1 MRRHIQK
8 TRTTVRTSL
17 RNRLVLGL
25 AGGLFLSTLL
35 IIVIINNKTENG
47 FADTAKTYT
56 LNYPDVTFKRV
67 IRTSDNHFVLTDG
80 KKFIKTDS
88 AGTVLWKKH
97 LETNFSLLIQSFC
110 ELSDEGLVAVCQI
123 IGADNVARIYLVKL
137 DKDGNYM
144 WSKVLSKESSE
155 FAYCI
160 TAGPDNDFYL
170 CGTGCSTSNFILK
183 MNGAGEQVWAKDLKA
198 GITLGSAQRIAYKD
212 NYLLISGRIQ
222 NGSTD
227 ELYLLKT
234 DLNGNPVLSRRMT
247 MQKSF
252 NIKVLTFSPDGGYI
266 VSGNYLGA
274 SGADN
279 PFILKTDQ
287 NMNAIWMHAYGV
299 DGIENI
305 NDIAVNGNS
314 ELYVVGNVFID
325 NIQNINTLLFKTDQS
340 GNVLWQLHA
349 GSEQLN
355 GAGYDDGLS
364 IASLNHSGFLI
375 AGFSN
380 GGFITRVDDMGNGF
394 CFQRLLNMS
403 VSDVPIAMLN
413 VSFQQNIISLFNENP
428 ITPQAGILNLANP
441 DICYGNTNTDQ
452 GSDGGTATG
461 TTSIKDQG
469 ITMGIYP
476 NPGNGNI
483 TLELNNELTEP
494 GVINVYELSG
504 RLVRSQELMPYQKI
518 QRLDYSQLPAG
529 TYIIQLFDRQQVIA
543 NEKMIIMH

>member
-1 MRRHIQK
+1 
-8 TRTTVRTSL
+8 
-17 RNRLVLGL
+17 
-25 AGGLFLSTLL
+25 
-35 IIVIINNKTENG
+35 
-47 FADTAKTYT
+47 
-56 LNYPDVTFKRV
+56 
-67 IRTSDNHFVLTDG
+67 
-80 KKFIKTDS
+80 
-88 AGTVLWKKH
+88 
-97 LETNFSLLIQSFC
+97 
-110 ELSDEGLVAVCQI
+110 
-123 IGADNVARIYLVKL
+123 
-137 DKDGNYM
+137 
-144 WSKVLSKESSE
+144 
-155 FAYCI
+155 
-160 TAGPDNDFYL
+160 
-170 CGTGCSTSNFILK
+170 
-183 MNGAGEQVWAKDLKA
+183 
-198 GITLGSAQRIAYKD
+198 
-212 NYLLISGRIQ
+212 
-222 NGSTD
+222 
-227 ELYLLKT
+227 
-234 DLNGNPVLSRRMT
+234 MT

-340 GNVLWQLHA
+340 GNVLWQMHA

-403 VSDVPIAMLN
+403 VSDVTISMLN

-441 DICYGNTNTDQ
+441 DICYGNTNTNQ
-452 GSDGGTATG
+452 GSDGGTTTG

-504 RLVRSQELMPYQKI
+504 RLVRSQELMPYQKT